1 MSKLLAGRR
10 AGILLAAVGALSLS
24 LSLSLHPASALDGAA
39 GAEGLEGK
47 VAPSVKIDPKAL
59 EEKAAQAPTPRS
71 VVLLTVLLLQ
81 DQKET
86 DEAISRDKLD
96 VFVKS
101 VQQTAEAYFNS
112 ETRFDTKQLIIR
124 CTITPDGHQNFSMTS
139 KPGMSGRL
147 TTGLDQA
154 LLTVPPAVVKG
165 PVAMEI
171 IFAVADNET
180 KTAAQMRKVIR
191 AGRAEEAVAK
201 LAPMAAIDTNNAL
214 VWQTL
219 GWAYS
224 SQGDYVN
231 AEKTL
236 KKALQLD
243 PRDFDSWSNLV
254 STYHS
259 QGRTKEA
266 SAAAQ
271 KSLDCAPDDEAVDT
285 VKINSALFE
294 GDWSKAEVI
303 LRKRCKASGDAAGPY
318 QVILACAL
326 RWQGKNDEAKEL
338 LQTALKQ
345 EMGDYYTKLATKELA
360 LINGDWKTAEELSRK
375 DVGKDP
381 KDYEALYDLG
391 VALKGSGK
399 LDEARKAFE
408 SASQPVTPKSIMVL
422 IEAQMKEL
430 PRVST
435 EAGAKTS
442 SN

>member
-1 MSKLLAGRR
+1 MVSKLLAGRR
-10 AGILLAAVGALSLS
+10 AGILLAAIGALSVS
-24 LSLSLHPASALDGAA
+24 NPAFS
-39 GAEGLEGK
+39 AEGSADNPGI
-47 VAPSVKIDPKAL
+47 APSIKIDQKVI
-59 EEKAAQAPTPRS
+59 EEKVESAVQHS

-86 DEAISRDKLD
+86 DEAISREKLD

-101 VQQTAEAYFNS
+101 VQSTANAFFNS
-112 ETRFDTKQLIIR
+112 ESRFDTTRLIVR
-124 CTITPDGHQNFSMTS
+124 CTITPDGHQNFSLTS
-139 KPGMSGRL
+139 KPGMSGRI

-154 LLTVPPAVVKG
+154 LLSVPPATVKG

-180 KTAAQMRKVIR
+180 KTAAQMRKAIR
-191 AGRAEEAVAK
+191 AGNAEEAVAK
-201 LAPMAAIDTNNAL
+201 LAPMAAIDTKNAL

-224 SQGDYVN
+224 SKGDYTN
-231 AEKTL
+231 AEITL
-236 KKALQLD
+236 KKALALD

-259 QGRTKEA
+259 EGKSKEA
-266 SAAAQ
+266 SKAAQ
-271 KSLDCAPDDEAVDT
+271 KSLDCAPDEEAKDT
-285 VKINSALFE
+285 VNINNALFE
-294 GDWSKAEVI
+294 GNWPKAEEL
-303 LRKRCKASGDAAGPY
+303 LRKRCKASADAAGPY

-345 EMGDYYTKLATKELA
+345 EMGDYYTKLASKELA

-375 DVGKDP
+375 DVTKDP

-391 VALKGSGK
+391 VALKGAGK
-399 LDEARKAFE
+399 LAEARKAFE
-408 SASQPVTPKSIMVL
+408 AASQPVTPKSIMVL
-422 IEAQMKEL
+422 IDAQMKEL
-430 PRVST
+430 PRVSN
-435 EAGAKTS
+435 EAGTKTS
-442 SN
+442 AN